1 MQINT
6 TCTGSLFI
14 SIDTSSLSLT
24 AASVTVTFLLTAIF
38 SSILTLDLTLLFVCV
53 YIRCSGLARKEPFK
67 PVEEDVYEEVRKTDS
82 TSPVPLTANPAYGPV
97 GQ

>member
-1 MQINT
+1 MNVT
-6 TCTGSLFI
+6 YTDSLSI
-14 SIDTSSLSLT
+14 SIDASSLSLT

-53 YIRCSGLARKEPFK
+53 YIKFSGLTRKEPVK
-67 PVEEDVYEEVRKTDS
+67 PVEEDMYEEVRKSDS
-82 TSPVPLTANPAYGPV
+82 TSPVPLTTNPAYGPV